1 MWLSAARHLR
11 RNLVAY
17 LALFVALSS
26 TGYAASSALLP
37 ANSVGTRQVVNHSLL
52 RKDFKQ
58 GQIPRGPRGFRGN
71 TGSAGP
77 AGPAGLTGPAGPRG
91 AQGPQGVQGVQ
102 GEEGIPGPPG
112 PVNLSYP
119 EISVAIPAGTTE
131 TDAVLCPTGFVAIS
145 GGAFTDSTDPAV
157 NITDSDWSQSV
168 GSNVPDLWFATVVN
182 GSASALTFT
191 VDAICTQPT
200 MITFTP
206 SAKAT
211 RPLRAE
217 HK

>member
-1 MWLSAARHLR
+1 MVASLIRHLR
-11 RNLVAY
+11 SNLIAY
-17 LALFVALSS
+17 VALLFALSGTS
-26 TGYAASSALLP
+26 YAAASKLLP
-37 ANSVGTRQVVNHSLL
+37 ANSVGTKQVINHSLL
-52 RKDFKQ
+52 KKDFKA
-58 GQIPRGPRGFRGN
+58 GQLPRGPRGFRGN
-71 TGSAGP
+71 TGP
-77 AGPAGLTGPAGPRG
+77 AGPTGPLGLTGPAGPRG
-91 AQGPQGVQGVQ
+91 TQGPRGVQ

-119 EISVAIPAGTTE
+119 EISFSIAAGTTE
-131 TDAVLCPTGFVAIS
+131 TDGVLCPAGFVVIA

-157 NITDSDWSQSV
+157 NITDSDWSQSM